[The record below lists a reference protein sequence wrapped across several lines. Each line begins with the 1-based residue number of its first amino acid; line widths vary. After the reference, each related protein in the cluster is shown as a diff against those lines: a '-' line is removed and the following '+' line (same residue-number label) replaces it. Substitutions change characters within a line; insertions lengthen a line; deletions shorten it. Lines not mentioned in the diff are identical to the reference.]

1 MGDVDLGRSYFG
13 MGFTVALFIND
24 RSKNIEMN
32 DRQIEYYNSIKE
44 RDNIIIDL
52 KGELMILKIQI
63 ENKKENTKMKTNK
76 DIILV
81 ILAGLSI
88 CLGILLYF
96 SVDYSKH
103 LENQVSKM
111 NLVIN
116 RDSLSKDYLDKTTWE
131 TDDLIKFSNNQT
143 DEVIKLRKEKE
154 MLLDSL
160 RESST
165 F

>member
-1 MGDVDLGRSYFG
+1 
-13 MGFTVALFIND
+13 
-24 RSKNIEMN
+24 
-32 DRQIEYYNSIKE
+32 
-44 RDNIIIDL
+44 
-52 KGELMILKIQI
+52 
-63 ENKKENTKMKTNK
+63 MKTNK

-165 F
+165 VLDIAKRQYGMVFEKKAYKKGSVVGNSFRVYSSKLDSALMLLHVYRDKLKYNRKDNSWTVE